1 MDKFE
6 ESWAEQLKKLSDMNI
21 RLDIK
26 DERRNKYEETTE
38 ASLETIN
45 NQTSKVRKVSDITS
59 NIKLLSGRISDEKV
73 IFDWFS
79 IRNPLEIM
87 LAYFDCSRILK
98 DSNDLSMRVTV
109 LDLSEMK
116 LTKLAGIQEMVNV
129 QFLSLRKNKLTSL
142 KKLNRLPLLKLLDVS
157 SNHISKLENL
167 PSSIIYLDVSSNRLQ
182 NLAFSQNL
190 ANCRHLKLSKNQI
203 KSMKG
208 LEICGAAEILFLNDN
223 LLKDRNEMEILKN
236 MPKLTHVDLSQN
248 PISQMDGYKSK
259 IMQNAQFLISLDRQL
274 IPVEERHISTS
285 KQASRGLSLE
295 LIDRICPEWKSK
307 QELMIVD
314 QKIEQIILEKSQ
326 LEELSHVRLMDLSKN
341 KLSSVKEIQTLN
353 ITSLELS
360 ENSLKNI
367 AISGDFEVFRNLEN
381 LNISN
386 NSITNTTLIRLGL
399 NLLAKLK
406 NIDLSVN
413 CLVKFDCNFFDLPS
427 LESIDLSS
435 NNLIKTIV
443 RRPLK
448 SVTNLYLQNN
458 RLSTLSPLSCP
469 NLVVLNISNNKLASC
484 ASLKPLTETR
494 NLQILDCRNNSVTER
509 RVYVDFIKSQVPS
522 VIQLDDEKMNDE
534 IEMTR
539 RRLSKAIDLNSMSRR
554 NSMVTS
560 SMLSWFEKQESEMLE
575 IPRSTSFLEE
585 APRKSG
591 IRLEPI
597 KGRKIN
603 DSEGFMLFGT
613 KIQRH
618 SKK

>member
-116 LTKLAGIQEMVNV
+116 LTKLAGIQEM
-129 QFLSLRKNKLTSL
+129 
-142 KKLNRLPLLKLLDVS
+142 
-157 SNHISKLENL
+157 
-167 PSSIIYLDVSSNRLQ
+167 
-182 NLAFSQNL
+182 
-190 ANCRHLKLSKNQI
+190 
-203 KSMKG
+203 
-208 LEICGAAEILFLNDN
+208 
-223 LLKDRNEMEILKN
+223 N

-295 LIDRICPEWKSK
+295 LIDRI
-307 QELMIVD
+307 
-314 QKIEQIILEKSQ
+314 
-326 LEELSHVRLMDLSKN
+326 
-341 KLSSVKEIQTLN
+341 
-353 ITSLELS
+353 
-360 ENSLKNI
+360 
-367 AISGDFEVFRNLEN
+367 
-381 LNISN
+381 
-386 NSITNTTLIRLGL
+386 
-399 NLLAKLK
+399 
-406 NIDLSVN
+406 
-413 CLVKFDCNFFDLPS
+413 FDCNFFDLPS
-427 LESIDLSS
+427 LESIDLS

-539 RRLSKAIDLNSMSRR
+539 RRLSKAIDLNSISRR